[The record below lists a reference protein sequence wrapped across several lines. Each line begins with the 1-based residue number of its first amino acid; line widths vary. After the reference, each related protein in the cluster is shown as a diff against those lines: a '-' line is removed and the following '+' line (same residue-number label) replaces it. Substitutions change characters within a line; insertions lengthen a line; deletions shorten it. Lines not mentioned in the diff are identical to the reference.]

1 MPVPRRLAAPLV
13 SGRTYRRYVHL
24 LLGAVLAVPY
34 AALTW
39 LFVTSASSGGLD
51 AAALGPLLALAA
63 AAAVAVVLVPGV
75 RALEVTAARALL
87 DVELP
92 DPDPRSIAS
101 WSGRRR
107 AVAWLLLNMLLGV
120 AIAVLTLI
128 VAPSVVGFLLAP
140 WRDFPTLPTGLAA
153 AWTPVVGLLF
163 VPALL
168 YAVAGA
174 GEVLARLAPGLLGPT
189 TAERLA
195 AELADALRTADALAQ
210 RNRLARELHDSVGHA
225 LTVTTLQAGA
235 AARLL
240 DSDPEFVRRA
250 LEAIAD
256 AGRAAL
262 DDLDHV
268 LGLLREGGDAA
279 GAPGPQPDLTD
290 LTRLLD
296 GTRSAGVDLDVATE
310 GDLAAIPAVVSREA
324 YRIVQEG
331 LTNALRHAGPVPVAV
346 RIHAAADVLTL
357 TVSNPVRRNGSTTGG
372 GRGLRGM
379 AERVRVLRG
388 ELSAGPDN
396 GCWRVTARLP
406 LSVG

>member
-1 MPVPRRLAAPLV
+1 M
-13 SGRTYRRYVHL
+13 HL
-24 LLGAVLAVPY
+24 LLGAVLALPY
-34 AALTW
+34 LALTW
-39 LFVTSASSGGLD
+39 LFVTSVSSDGLD

-87 DVELP
+87 DVDLP
-92 DPDPRSIAS
+92 DPDPESLTS

-107 AVAWLLLNMLLGV
+107 AVVWLLLNMLLGV
-120 AIAVLTLI
+120 LIAVLTLI
-128 VAPSVVGFLLAP
+128 AAPSLVGFLLAP
-140 WRDFPTLPTGLAA
+140 WRDLPTLPTGPAA

-174 GEVLARLAPGLLGPT
+174 GEMLARLAPRLLGPT
-189 TAERLA
+189 TEERLA
-195 AELADALRTADALAQ
+195 GELADALHAADALAE

-268 LGLLREGGDAA
+268 LGLLREGGDGGGGG
-279 GAPGPQPDLTD
+279 GAPAPQPDLTD
-290 LTRLLD
+290 LARLLD
-296 GTRSAGVDLDVATE
+296 GARSAGVDIDVTTA
-310 GDLAAIPAVVSREA
+310 GDLATVPAVVSREA
-324 YRIVQEG
+324 YRIIQEG

-346 RIHAAADVLTL
+346 RIDAAVDVLAL
-357 TVSNPVRRNGSTTGG
+357 TVSNPLRRKGSTAGG

-388 ELSAGPDN
+388 ELSAGPAD

-406 LSVG
+406 LSVRR